1 MSGIILQL
9 PQCQLGHLSGL
20 LEMEMATH
28 SSVLAWRIPGMGESG
43 RLPSMGSQSRTWL
56 KRLSS
61 SSSSGLP
68 SYVSY
73 KFPNRMNFSCAKWI
87 LSWLCTLFPPSPHFN
102 LTFLAPLIV
111 CHGLMSSINNLNSS
125 LSLGVISWRN
135 LNCDSDYFGRFILNF
150 QLECLLLL
158 GKQVMRWVRIPT
170 VQTLGSFSHKW

>member
-1 MSGIILQL
+1 MFL
-9 PQCQLGHLSGL
+9 P
-20 LEMEMATH
+20 
-28 SSVLAWRIPGMGESG
+28 GESQGWGSLVGFRLWG
-43 RLPSMGSQSRTWL
+43 RRVGHDWSDLAAAAAQAYRAMSPTNSLIEWISVVQNGYSL
-56 KRLSS
+56 
-61 SSSSGLP
+61 GYAP
-68 SYVSY
+68 
-73 KFPNRMNFSCAKWI
+73 FS
-87 LSWLCTLFPPSPHFN
+87 PPSPHFN

-125 LSLGVISWRN
+125 LSLGVISLRN